1 LLISS
6 TSKLNKFW
14 YISFNHTTE
23 KDKDHGAKVMKKW
36 NAIRGKNS
44 MGYLSRMKH
53 SVNLKSFD
61 VLEISNI
68 NLKHLKEFNQ
78 GKNSNGK
85 PIINDAELVSFVL
98 CNVK

>member
-1 LLISS
+1 LLQTPIFP
-6 TSKLNKFW
+6 LP
-14 YISFNHTTE
+14 FNHTTE

-68 NLKHLKEFNQ
+68 LKWDLFGGCFHCNYIKNHL
-78 GKNSNGK
+78 
-85 PIINDAELVSFVL
+85 
-98 CNVK
+98 